1 MDDQVRNRYFRFHP
15 NSPKSGDVQTVIDY
29 EAEFKRFISKS
40 VFQKVFC
47 TPPVQPTMKLLELSG
62 VQGGDGVRHAGSFAD
77 SVRVH
82 GPHSKVV
89 GVSFEQPGHWVFT
102 DLNGVIVALDPVV
115 SSDLTSVKNLHRK
128 RAERKVL

>member
-1 MDDQVRNRYFRFHP
+1 MIYF
-15 NSPKSGDVQTVIDY
+15 KK
-29 EAEFKRFISKS
+29 AETAF
-40 VFQKVFC
+40 VC
-47 TPPVQPTMKLLELSG
+47 TPPVKPTMKFLELGG

-89 GVSFEQPGHWVFT
+89 GVSFKQPGHWVFT
-102 DLNGVIVALDPVV
+102 NLNGVIIALDPVV

-128 RAERKVL
+128 RAERKF